1 MSKIVNIAESLARL
15 YDEEVV
21 RLDIQYNMIKHK
33 MVGYLALG
41 DNSADIVRHEFEIQS
56 DCSFTELTD

>member
-15 YDEEVV
+15 YDEEIV
-21 RLDIQYNMIKHK
+21 RLDIQYNMIKHQ

-41 DNSADIVRHEFEIQS
+41 DNSTDLIQHEFEIQTN
-56 DCSFTELTD
+56 CTFTELRD

>member
-21 RLDIQYNMIKHK
+21 RLDIQYNLIKHK

-41 DNSADIVRHEFEIQS
+41 DNGADIVRHEFEIQS
-56 DCSFTELTD
+56 DCTFTELTD